1 MPKKIILLTRERE
14 APFLHDFTASLN
26 KAVEVVS
33 ATSIH
38 RFKKEVLQGL
48 EGVRLISFLS
58 AFVVPSE
65 ILKCLTLTPYNIHP
79 GPPERPGLFPDAFAA
94 IQGAREFGVTVHEMT
109 YQVDAGPIV
118 DVKRFVLPLHA
129 TRLEIQDHAERFA
142 VQLFAMLA
150 RHCAFE
156 DEDLKPNGEQW
167 SGTCTTLQD
176 YELLL
181 EQHDSLRTHANAGVL
196 RSFRP

>member
-1 MPKKIILLTRERE
+1 MPKKIILLARERE
-14 APFLHDFTASLN
+14 VPFLHDFTASLN
-26 KAVEVVS
+26 KAVEVIS
-33 ATSIH
+33 ATSMT
-38 RFKKEVLQGL
+38 RFQKEVRQGL
-48 EGVRLISFLS
+48 DGVRLISFLS
-58 AFVVPSE
+58 AFVVPQDV
-65 ILKCLTLTPYNIHP
+65 LKRLTLTPYNVHP

-109 YQVDAGPIV
+109 CRVDAGLIV
-118 DVKRFVLPLHA
+118 DVKRFALPPHA

-142 VQLFAMLA
+142 VQLFAMLV

-167 SGTCTTLQD
+167 SGTCTTRQD

-181 EQHDSLRTHANAGVL
+181 EQYDCLRTPSDVSVL
-196 RSFRP
+196 RSFRS